1 MRFDIGV
8 YRMHRANGPKS
19 SRASI
24 GCPFDSFRS
33 AVRQP
38 QFRASIKEAAE
49 YASPPG
55 DYSAAAAFL
64 CSGFSSRK
72 RGMTYFAKS
81 VMFATVSLWSKKP
94 PWPNIN
100 KCPKPPTLSL
110 SALI

>member
-8 YRMHRANGPKS
+8 YGMHRANRPKS

-49 YASPPG
+49 
-55 DYSAAAAFL
+55 
-64 CSGFSSRK
+64 
-72 RGMTYFAKS
+72 
-81 VMFATVSLWSKKP
+81 
-94 PWPNIN
+94 
-100 KCPKPPTLSL
+100 
-110 SALI
+110 